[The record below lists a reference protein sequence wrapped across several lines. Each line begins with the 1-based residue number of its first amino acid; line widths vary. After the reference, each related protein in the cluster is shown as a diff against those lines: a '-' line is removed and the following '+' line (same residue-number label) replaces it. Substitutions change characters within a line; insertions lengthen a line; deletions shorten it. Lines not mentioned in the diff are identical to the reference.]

1 MTTTEIQHL
10 IDQAFA
16 KDSDDIVTVDLP
28 AGTHE
33 LDAPLRLKPHVHL
46 RGVGDQTVLKTKNKD
61 INFIELD
68 PGDDTAAHDIR
79 ISNLH
84 LIGPSDDPD
93 ITHEA
98 ASKPELGCGI
108 LASTKGD
115 PNAVDQVVRDIVIEG
130 CRIEN
135 VSGCGILFQ
144 TRQDVLMKD
153 ITVKNCQLLQNRRP
167 PDTHS
172 PGPDAYKDI
181 YFYGTRFENV
191 HLEGNTC
198 SFTPNAS
205 SSYGNDSGIAFVIN
219 QTHRPGCFVRN
230 SRMIRNTCSGHRR
243 HGIVTNYSSM
253 VAFDVEVR
261 NNTCRDN
268 RWAGIYVNT
277 DIEEGENLTIE
288 DNVCEHN
295 GYGGSSD
302 PTAGDKSIRGGIV
315 LTGCYNS
322 QINNNHCANNGR
334 PSSGFGGADASAK
347 NAAGIRV
354 RGKNLTLKGN
364 KTESN
369 VGDSITKWPEPYE
382 NVTIIPA
389 GKQSDSGSGKKKK
402 ERKGCLGVLWPL

>member
-10 IDQAFA
+10 IDEAFA

-46 RGVGDQTVLKTKNKD
+46 RGVGDQTVLKTRNKD

-79 ISNLH
+79 ISKLH

-93 ITHEA
+93 ITHDV

-108 LASTKGD
+108 LAATKGD
-115 PNAVDQVVRDIVIEG
+115 SNAVEQVVRDIVIEG

-135 VSGCGILFQ
+135 VSGCGIRFD

-167 PDTHS
+167 PDTGS
-172 PGPDAYKDI
+172 PDSYKDI
-181 YFYGTRFENV
+181 YFYGTRFENI

-205 SSYGNDSGIAFVIN
+205 SPYGNDSGIAFVIN
-219 QTHRPGCFVRN
+219 RLKRSGCFVRN
-230 SRMIRNTCSGHRR
+230 SRMIGNTCSGHRR

-253 VAFDVEVR
+253 AAFDVEVR
-261 NNTCRDN
+261 GNTCRDN

-302 PTAGDKSIRGGIV
+302 PTHGDHSIRGGIV

-347 NAAGIRV
+347 SAAGIRV

-364 KTESN
+364 KTENN
-369 VGDSITKWPEPYE
+369 VGGSIAKWPTPYE
-382 NVTIIPA
+382 NVTIISDKN
-389 GKQSDSGSGKKKK
+389 GKG
-402 ERKGCLGVLWPL
+402 GCLAALWPF